1 MSYTIVQSATNTFF
15 NTEEGREKEV
25 YVSKFPCRMP
35 SKNHKRPNFVKF
47 EPFSTFAKKLCLV
60 FSRDIK
66 SINEI

>member
-1 MSYTIVQSATNTFF
+1 MSYAFKKSQKA
-15 NTEEGREKEV
+15 
-25 YVSKFPCRMP
+25 
-35 SKNHKRPNFVKF
+35 NFVKF